1 MRVDTSLDE
10 VLLVSVEAVAPVVL
24 VDSLV
29 APIVLLLLLV
39 SVDELGELIDVLL
52 ELGLVLELLLGVV
65 LLTLALVSVDW
76 LRVVSVVESEPD
88 VLELLGVEVLEVSC
102 VA

>member
-1 MRVDTSLDE
+1 MRVETSLDE
-10 VLLVSVEAVAPVVL
+10 VLLVSVDAVAPVVL

-29 APIVLLLLLV
+29 APIVLLLLV
-39 SVDELGELIDVLL
+39 SVDELGEVLDVLL

-76 LRVVSVVESEPD
+76 LRLVSAVESEPD